1 MIIKDVFTLKTLLMS
16 EISRSLNKTIT
27 QEEVEMFCIPPR
39 VGYDH
44 GIEVRTRITTDYLRT
59 RIYLKDAL
67 EFRVQKYNKEILR
80 PKIIGIGDEATIF
93 LGAADIR
100 IPNLCAALSY
110 NINPPAWQWED
121 GGYIQWEDG
130 SLVLME

>member
-1 MIIKDVFTLKTLLMS
+1 MIIKDVVTLKTLLMS
-16 EISRSLNKTIT
+16 EISRVLGRSFI

-39 VGYDH
+39 KGYDH
-44 GIEVRTRITTDYLRT
+44 GIEMRTRITTDYLRA
-59 RIYLKDAL
+59 RIYLKNAL
-67 EFRVQKYNKEILR
+67 EFRLQKHNKELLR
-80 PKIIGIGDEATIF
+80 PKIVGIGDEATIY
-93 LGAADIR
+93 LGSADIR

>member
-1 MIIKDVFTLKTLLMS
+1 MIIKDVITLKTLLMS
-16 EISRSLNKTIT
+16 EISRALGRSFV

-39 VGYDH
+39 KGYDH
-44 GIEVRTRITTDYLRT
+44 GIEMRTRTTTDYLRA
-59 RIYLKDAL
+59 RIYLKNSL
-67 EFRVQKYNKEILR
+67 EFRLQKHNKELLR
-80 PKIIGIGDEATIF
+80 PKIVGIGDEATIY
-93 LGAADIR
+93 LGSADIR
-100 IPNLCAALSY
+100 IPNLCSALSY